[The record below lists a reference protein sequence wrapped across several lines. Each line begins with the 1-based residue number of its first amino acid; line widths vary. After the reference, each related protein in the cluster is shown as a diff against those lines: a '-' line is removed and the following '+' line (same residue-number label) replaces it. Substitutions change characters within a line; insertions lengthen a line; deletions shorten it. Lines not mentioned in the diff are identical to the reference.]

1 MDYKSD
7 YHYLRNQTDSPA
19 REIDIRQ
26 GEYRIHRQYF
36 ISENCHILPGED
48 QYTDQGI
55 TFERTP
61 DFRNAVSPE
70 INEILNLADS
80 KVHENRYFDYII
92 FKPAHPAKA
101 RGIIMM
107 FHGLNEKNWDKYL
120 VWARQLMQ
128 RTGKAVVL
136 FPIAFHMN
144 RSPEMWSHTRL
155 MNDLKNVREGLFPAV
170 VASSFANVAIST
182 RLHILPQRFFWSGML
197 TFCDVVQFINHIRA
211 GQHTLIHSDATI
223 DFFAYSIG
231 AFLTQVLFMD
241 NPQGLL
247 DKSRLFIFC
256 GGPVFNRMS
265 PVRKTILDS
274 EANIALYSFFLEH
287 LDSYLKTDRRL
298 AHYFSSAHSEGLV
311 FRSMIDYNKLIEF
324 REEKLN
330 QISSRLMAVALKKD
344 TVVPYYEVLNTLRGT
359 ERSIPIEVKVIDFPF
374 SYSHENPF
382 PLTGNCR
389 SAVNEAVDQV
399 FGMAAEF
406 LA

>member
-7 YHYLRNQTDSPA
+7 YHYLRSKTELPA
-19 REIDIRQ
+19 REIDLYQ
-26 GEYRIHRQYF
+26 GDYLLHRQSF

-55 TFERTP
+55 TFQRTP
-61 DFRNAVSPE
+61 DFQHAISPE

-80 KVHENRYFDYII
+80 KVYENRCFDYLV

-136 FPIAFHMN
+136 FPTAFHMN
-144 RSPEMWSHTRL
+144 RSPKVWSQTRL

-182 RLHILPQRFFWSGML
+182 RLHILPQRFFWSGVL
-197 TFCDVVQFINHIRA
+197 TFWDVIQLFNQIKEGKHP
-211 GQHTLIHSDATI
+211 LIEAEASI

-231 AFLTQVLFMD
+231 AFLTQVLLMA

-247 DKSRLFIFC
+247 DESRLFIFC

-265 PVRKTILDS
+265 PVRKTIIDS
-274 EANIALYSFFLEH
+274 ETNIALYSFFLEH

-298 AHYFSSAHSEGLV
+298 AHYFSSAHPEGLV

-330 QISSRLMAVALKKD
+330 KISSRLMAVALKKD

-374 SYSHENPF
+374 PYSHENPF
-382 PLTGNCR
+382 PLADSHQ
-389 SAVNEAVDQV
+389 SAVNAAIDQV

-406 LA
+406 LS

>member
-7 YHYLRNQTDSPA
+7 YHYLRNITDNPS
-19 REIDIRQ
+19 REIDLYQ
-26 GEYRIHRQYF
+26 GEYRLHRQSF
-36 ISENCHILPGED
+36 VSENCHILPGED
-48 QYTDQGI
+48 HYSDQGI
-55 TFERTP
+55 TFQRTP
-61 DFRNAVSPE
+61 DFRHAISPE

-80 KVHENRYFDYII
+80 KVRENRYFDYII
-92 FKPAHPAKA
+92 FKPAFPAKA

-144 RSPEMWSHTRL
+144 RSPEEWSHTRL
-155 MNDLKNVREGLFPAV
+155 MNGLKNVRQGFFPAV

-182 RLHILPQRFFWSGML
+182 RLHILPQRFFWSGVL
-197 TFCDVVQFINHIRA
+197 TFWDVVQLINQIRA
-211 GQHTLIHSDATI
+211 GQHPLIHAEATI

-231 AFLTQVLFMD
+231 AFLTQVMLMD

-256 GGPVFNRMS
+256 GGPAFNRMS

-274 EANIALYSFFLEH
+274 EANIALYSFFIEH
-287 LDSYLKTDRRL
+287 LDSYLKTDPRL
-298 AHYFSSAHSEGLV
+298 THYFSSAHSEGLV
-311 FRSMIDYNKLIEF
+311 FRSMIDYNKLIDM

-359 ERSIPIEVKVIDFPF
+359 ERSIPIAVKVIDFPF
-374 SYSHENPF
+374 PYSHETPF
-382 PLTGNCR
+382 PLNDNHQ
-389 SAVNEAVDQV
+389 SAVSAAVDQV
-399 FGMAAEF
+399 FSMAAEF
-406 LA
+406 LN